1 MRIRAKNG
9 VPAFAGAPF
18 PCNPRLTMADRIQ
31 RIRSELPSGD
41 PALLNRVAWSR
52 RWSDR
57 AISVDHA
64 ESARKTALDGSGK
77 RSRVQQGLA
86 LRTLAWHARW
96 RGDLDKAMGHCLNAE
111 TFLPEREHAEPRAV
125 LYAILGSIHFA
136 RNRFDLANC
145 SVDRGFWL
153 MRDTPEAEAP
163 EAATELLLTRATI
176 QRHSGERARAGIT
189 LGRAQELANS
199 ETGPCIAYCTAAW
212 LLSDRDSQAALGRAE
227 PALKSAREFGNRLIQ
242 PYLMTLV
249 GRCTAEQGRPDT
261 AIALFEEALKLADE
275 DGDRR
280 ARTQALR
287 DFARLDLM
295 RGDEASALQRLTEAA
310 NIAKQQDHAFERKR
324 LALLLAEVYERMGKY
339 RQAVDQHKLA
349 WRLQNDTRT
358 R

>member
-1 MRIRAKNG
+1 MK
-9 VPAFAGAPF
+9 
-18 PCNPRLTMADRIQ
+18 MADRVH

-52 RWSDR
+52 RWTDR
-57 AISVDHA
+57 MISVDHA
-64 ESARKTALDGSGK
+64 DNARKTALAGTGK

-96 RGDLDKAMGHCLNAE
+96 RGELDKAMGHCLNAE
-111 TFLPEREHAEPRAV
+111 TFLPEREHAEARAV

-153 MRDTPEAEAP
+153 MRDTPEAEVA
-163 EAATELLLTRATI
+163 EVMTELLLTRATI
-176 QRHSGERARAGIT
+176 QHHTGERARAGIT
-189 LGRAQELANS
+189 LGRAQELATS
-199 ETGPCIAYCTAAW
+199 ETSPCINYCTASW
-212 LLSDRDSQAALGRAE
+212 LLSDRDSGAALARAE
-227 PALKSAREFGNRLIQ
+227 PALASAREFGNRLIQ
-242 PYLMTLV
+242 PYLMALV
-249 GRCTAEQGRPDT
+249 GTSSAELGRPDA
-261 AIALFEEALKLADE
+261 AIALFEEALKIADE

-280 ARTQALR
+280 ARTHVLR

-295 RGDEASALQRLTEAA
+295 RGDEATALQRLIEAA
-310 NIAKQQDHAFERKR
+310 TIAKQQDHAFERKR